1 MGIVIKESI
10 KSTIA
15 SYIGVLI
22 GTINVV
28 LLYTNF
34 LSPEQLG
41 LTRVLQDIT
50 LLFIALAQLGSPN
63 LIIKFFPH
71 FKNSKNNHNG
81 FLFFSIF
88 YTITGFLFFTILFFV
103 LQSTILN
110 AYVSKSPLIVKY
122 LYLVIPLGFGL
133 VLMNIFESYIVVHSK
148 VVFPTFMREVFIK
161 LSNTFLIILFA
172 FSVINFTQ
180 FLYLF
185 ILVYLL
191 ASTILLFYVKSLGS
205 FSLLPNFSIFKS
217 PKLKQMLSYGMF
229 TLLGGI
235 GYLLTT
241 KIDILMLPA
250 YEGLRQTAVYTIAV
264 LIATLMEIPK
274 RTLTQAV
281 TSTLSFAI
289 KDNDKQKINE
299 LYKKTSINLFIFGS
313 VLFLLLWVNINDIFA
328 LIPKGE
334 IYAAG
339 KVVLFLF
346 LIGRL
351 LDLLS
356 GINSEIILYS
366 QYYKY
371 SLVFMIFLGII
382 TVITNLIFIPLYG
395 ILGAAVATLLSI
407 VIYMLARIVF
417 VWVKF
422 NIHPFSSSTL
432 LSILFFVLILLIVIV
447 GNNPFTYVL
456 NNIFN
461 ISNFYISS
469 IINIIIRSFLLI
481 VICTFL
487 FVKFNI
493 SEDFTNLVITVIQKI
508 KIH

>member
-1 MGIVIKESI
+1 
-10 KSTIA
+10 
-15 SYIGVLI
+15 
-22 GTINVV
+22 
-28 LLYTNF
+28 
-34 LSPEQLG
+34 
-41 LTRVLQDIT
+41 
-50 LLFIALAQLGSPN
+50 
-63 LIIKFFPH
+63 
-71 FKNSKNNHNG
+71 
-81 FLFFSIF
+81 
-88 YTITGFLFFTILFFV
+88 
-103 LQSTILN
+103 
-110 AYVSKSPLIVKY
+110 
-122 LYLVIPLGFGL
+122 
-133 VLMNIFESYIVVHSK
+133 
-148 VVFPTFMREVFIK
+148 
-161 LSNTFLIILFA
+161 
-172 FSVINFTQ
+172 
-180 FLYLF
+180 
-185 ILVYLL
+185 
-191 ASTILLFYVKSLGS
+191 
-205 FSLLPNFSIFKS
+205 
-217 PKLKQMLSYGMF
+217 MLSYGMF

-250 YEGLRQTAVYTIAV
+250 YEGLRQTAVYTIAI

-313 VLFLLLWVNINDIFA
+313 VLFLLLWVNIDDIFA

-356 GINSEIILYS
+356 CINSEIILYS

-447 GNNPFTYVL
+447 GNNSFTYVL

-481 VICTFL
+481 AIFTFL

-493 SEDFTNLVITVIQKI
+493 SEDLSNIIFNVLQKI
-508 KIH
+508 KKHYG